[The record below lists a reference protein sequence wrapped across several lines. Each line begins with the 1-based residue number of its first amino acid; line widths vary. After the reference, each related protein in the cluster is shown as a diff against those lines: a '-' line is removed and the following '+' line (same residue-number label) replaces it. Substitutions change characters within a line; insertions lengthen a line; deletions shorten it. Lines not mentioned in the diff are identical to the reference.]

1 MFCSSITG
9 HLCPLWAVDGR
20 PHSDVFFTSAPPGQ
34 AFCHSSDLM
43 ALVSSYSRAT
53 SQALFH
59 RFQFAVLT
67 LVRLYFMV
75 TVSSS
80 PRVAL
85 LSNAKDTPIEEK
97 QPGQGTR
104 RPDHVRLSACQ
115 EGLEGSATAGPPPGH
130 QHPRPFSGGG
140 RTSLDGP
147 APGQAGLQDPNSGQR
162 GPECTASCSLLN
174 NSAGSPPPG
183 GHGRGS
189 AGVHAGFRLGFHDGY
204 RSLMLIYSI
213 LYTNIEPGSP
223 QNQAENLGGGWGCG
237 GICRL
242 AGYVVGVRGGSV
254 CHTDRPDRRG
264 TITTAGVRRDLLLSH
279 YPPG

>member
-1 MFCSSITG
+1 MHITISALPLARLDGVEFCFQSCRLPDYFIGFTFSLQPCRLPEYQSTTLPLVRLYYIDFSYQPC
-9 HLCPLWAVDGR
+9 HLPDYIALFSFYSR
-20 PHSDVFFTSAPPGQ
+20 
-34 AFCHSSDLM
+34 AFAKLYLAGFSLQSCHSSDLM

-85 LSNAKDTPIEEK
+85 LSDAKDRPIEEK
-97 QPGQGTR
+97 QPGQGIRGTTR

-115 EGLEGSATAGPPPGH
+115 EGLEGSATAGPPPGN
-130 QHPRPFSGGG
+130 QHPRPFNGGG

-162 GPECTASCSLLN
+162 GPECTASCSLPN
-174 NSAGSPPPG
+174 NSAGSPHLEDVEG
-183 GHGRGS
+183 AVRAS
-189 AGVHAGFRLGFHDGY
+189 
-204 RSLMLIYSI
+204 ML
-213 LYTNIEPGSP
+213 
-223 QNQAENLGGGWGCG
+223 A
-237 GICRL
+237 
-242 AGYVVGVRGGSV
+242 SV
-254 CHTDRPDRRG
+254 SDSMTSTGPSC
-264 TITTAGVRRDLLLSH
+264 
-279 YPPG
+279 